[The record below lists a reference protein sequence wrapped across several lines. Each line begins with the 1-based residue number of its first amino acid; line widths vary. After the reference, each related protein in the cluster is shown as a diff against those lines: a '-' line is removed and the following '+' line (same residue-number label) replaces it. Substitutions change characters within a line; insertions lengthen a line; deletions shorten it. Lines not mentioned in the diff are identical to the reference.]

1 MREYDPIN
9 RDPER
14 MISEP
19 PVMRES
25 ESGLTTFGIV
35 AAVAIAIAAGMYFF
49 STSNDGDRVAMNNPP
64 AVTTGQS
71 TTPPAPSPD
80 TGKTDSK

>member
-19 PVMRES
+19 PLMRER

-35 AAVAIAIAAGMYFF
+35 AALAIAIGAGMYFF
-49 STSNDGDRVAMNNPP
+49 SAGNDNDRIAMNNAP

-71 TTPPAPSPD
+71 TTTPAPD
-80 TGKTDSK
+80 ATKTDSK